1 MSAVAHPET
10 DLAGPA
16 VARSTP
22 LEGRMVTSD
31 KSLYR
36 NQSTRSHLIAMPLLA
51 PPPAISALAI
61 AIHIAFLET
70 SGNLG
75 KLGAQRLAHWQS
87 IVPHFLA
94 VYGSLR
100 QFRED

>member
-1 MSAVAHPET
+1 MPAVAHPET

-36 NQSTRSHLIAMPLLA
+36 NQSTRSRSTRLQCLYSRHLQRLA
-51 PPPAISALAI
+51 
-61 AIHIAFLET
+61 HIAFLET

-75 KLGAQRLAHWQS
+75 KLGAQRLAHWRS

-100 QFRED
+100 QFRAV